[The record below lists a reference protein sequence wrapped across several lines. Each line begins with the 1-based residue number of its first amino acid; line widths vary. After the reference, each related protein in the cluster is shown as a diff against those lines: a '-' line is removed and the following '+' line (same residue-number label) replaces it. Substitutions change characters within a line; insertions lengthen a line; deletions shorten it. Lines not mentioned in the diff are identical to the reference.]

1 MYLYV
6 SGCMYDVVLCDA
18 ITGPG
23 VYDNAAS

>member
-6 SGCMYDVVLCDA
+6 YVCMYDVVLCDA

-23 VYDNAAS
+23 VCDNAAS